1 MKHFINGTEVTPR
14 NLEDIGISVDFSK
27 DVQQESIN
35 IDNVIIPMVG
45 RDIIMNHF
53 NTIGISEGI
62 PYEIS
67 FGTKK
72 LPYYIDL
79 VESLKIRT
87 NEVEVKIK
95 QR

>member
-1 MKHFINGTEVTPR
+1 MKHFIKGKEVTPR

-35 IDNVIIPMVG
+35 IDSVIIPLEGKKIVME
-45 RDIIMNHF
+45 HL

-62 PYEIS
+62 PYEIQ
-67 FGTKK
+67 FGNKK

-79 VESLKIRT
+79 LESLKVRT
-87 NEVEVKIK
+87 DEV
-95 QR
+95 